1 MRTKVERKGR
11 KKPAVTQR
19 NMEQLSRSEDLFR
32 VLAENSLDA
41 LWQLDLQFRFLY
53 VSPAAKD
60 ILGLQTEEIIGRS
73 LFSILTPESGDSV
86 KAAYAQ
92 RKSLQANNQIWGGAT
107 YTVEALHKDGRHIW
121 VEVTVNPIFD
131 NSRQLT
137 GYNGITRDINE
148 RRKKDEDLRRCAFF
162 DPLTALPNRR
172 LFEDKLERTVNECG
186 PLKLPFAVMFLDID
200 GLKRVNDNYGHG
212 FGDTVLQVV
221 AERFRHAVRKDDFV
235 ARLAGDEFMVIL
247 PGIGDSNAVGFIAG
261 RLVETC
267 SRPIVIGKEPLRIGV
282 SVGVSFFPSDADDA
296 ASLMNHADQAMYK
309 AKRAGGNCY
318 ICFDSEHYSA

>member
-1 MRTKVERKGR
+1 MERKGR
-11 KKPAVTQR
+11 KKSAVTQ
-19 NMEQLSRSEDLFR
+19 QHKGKLPQSEDLFR
-32 VLAENSLDA
+32 FLAENSLDA

-53 VSPAAKD
+53 VSPATKN
-60 ILGLQTEEIIGRS
+60 ILGLQNEEIIGRS

-92 RKSLQANNQIWGGAT
+92 RLQLQANNQIWGGET
-107 YTVEALHKDGRHIW
+107 YTVEALHKDGRPIW

-131 NSRQLT
+131 DSRQLT

-148 RRKKDEDLRRCAFF
+148 RRKKEEDLQRCAFL

-172 LFEDKLERTVNECG
+172 LFEDKLERTVNEYG
-186 PLKLPFAVMFLDID
+186 PLKLPFAVVFLDID
-200 GLKRVNDNYGHG
+200 GLKKVNDNYGHG

-221 AERFRHAVRKDDFV
+221 AERFRHAVRKEDFI
-235 ARLAGDEFMVIL
+235 ARLAGDEFMVIV

-267 SRPIVIGKEPLRIGV
+267 SRPIVIGKELLRIGV
-282 SVGVSFFPSDADDA
+282 SVGVSFFPSDADNA
-296 ASLMNHADQAMYK
+296 AMLMNYADQAMYK
-309 AKRAGGNCY
+309 AKGAGGNCY
-318 ICFDSEHYSA
+318 ICFDPEHYSA